1 MEQPFSFGEKSNPVW
16 VKVALSYSQRG
27 GRIGWGKDRSGK
39 QKFTFLPKYGDKV
52 KINV

>member
-1 MEQPFSFGEKSNPVW
+1 MPSWSSRSHL
-16 VKVALSYSQRG
+16 VKVALTYSQKG